1 MIPRAVLAQAQK
13 ELLDWN
19 STGMSVMEMSH
30 RSKQYLPI
38 IEDAEANL
46 RALLNIPNNYKVLF
60 LQGGAI
66 TQNYMVPMNLLAG
79 RSASYVA
86 SGYWSKRTYSDAQ
99 AFNNMNMAASS
110 ESINYT
116 KAPNFNSWNYYFAL
130 N

>member
-66 TQNYMVPMNLLAG
+66 TQNYMVPMNLLATQG
-79 RSASYVA
+79 DS
-86 SGYWSKRTYSDAQ
+86 
-99 AFNNMNMAASS
+99 
-110 ESINYT
+110 
-116 KAPNFNSWNYYFAL
+116 
-130 N
+130 